1 MADENERTEVIGKV
15 GCRHAEIGFRT
26 GLPLLCQIDAISS
39 YERESWSKRDV
50 KASRADEHVYLE
62 DFPGFQLDA
71 FRNYLRYLFG
81 HDHNF
86 WFG

>member
-50 KASRADEHVYLE
+50 KASRAD
-62 DFPGFQLDA
+62 
-71 FRNYLRYLFG
+71 
-81 HDHNF
+81 
-86 WFG
+86 